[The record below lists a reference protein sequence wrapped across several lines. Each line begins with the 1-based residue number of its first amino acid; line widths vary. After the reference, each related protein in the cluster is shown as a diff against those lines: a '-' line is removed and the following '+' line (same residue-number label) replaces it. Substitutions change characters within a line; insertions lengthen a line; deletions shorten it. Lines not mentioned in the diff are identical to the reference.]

1 MLSNKNDEDFNLGLH
16 KVEKGVEG
24 TDNEEETDQTGLFD
38 PFQMNVIDL
47 DDNEREETTLS
58 ITELNMNWFDISG
71 R

>member
-16 KVEKGVEG
+16 KVGKGIEG

-47 DDNEREETTLS
+47 DDNEGEETTLS
-58 ITELNMNWFDISG
+58 MTELNMNWFDISG